1 MYSLRVQY
9 YIGDVLTTDIS
20 THDQLWQVNAKI
32 MDLIEPPSE
41 KKIQAIRVVH
51 ESGKY

>member
-32 MDLIEPPSE
+32 MDLLEPND
-41 KKIQAIRVVH
+41 KKIQAVRVVH